1 MTASICEK
9 NSFKLDF
16 TVKLC
21 DCIAVAKKSVG
32 RIQVEMLKKAGGR
45 KLEVPNSKGSFIC
58 DSTSPLMF
66 GNISWE
72 SAYYYIMLLVMG
84 SQDTEIIMCMYG
96 GFGLTIT
103 AFLSTRSSNSCV
115 PCEPALC

>member
-1 MTASICEK
+1 MEGSLK
-9 NSFKLDF
+9 YL
-16 TVKLC
+16 
-21 DCIAVAKKSVG
+21 VAKVALFVVKC
-32 RIQVEMLKKAGGR
+32 
-45 KLEVPNSKGSFIC
+45 N
-58 DSTSPLMF
+58 STSPLMF

-115 PCEPALC
+115 PCEPVLSTEGLSLVNCAVISLLVSTVVIYLYASY